1 MGLIHIYCGDGKG
14 KTTASMG
21 LAVRAAGA
29 GMRVHIVQLL
39 KGSKTAELESLALIP
54 NIRVTRPDRNYG
66 FTFSMTDEDKAA
78 ITKCHNALLE
88 EALREMKNDEIDML
102 VIDEF
107 CAGYN
112 CGLVDKALADEIILH
127 KPEKCELVLTG
138 RDPEQKYVDA
148 ADYVSEIRAVK
159 HPYEKGIDARRGIAI
174 ISRMK
179 YINRWGLMRNT
190 INENIS
196 EHSLETAFIA
206 HVLALYRNVRFG
218 GNVDPERAALLAM
231 YHDAT
236 EIITGDL
243 PTPVKYYNAEIK
255 AEYDKVE
262 KMAEEKLL
270 SYLPEDLRGYYAPL
284 FSKTEEDKELWVL
297 VKAADKLSALIKC
310 IEERQMGNSDFT
322 EAEKSTLQAVH
333 DMALPEAEEFI
344 SEFLSAYHLTL
355 DGQAK

>member
-1 MGLIHIYCGDGKG
+1 M
-14 KTTASMG
+14 
-21 LAVRAAGA
+21 
-29 GMRVHIVQLL
+29 Q
-39 KGSKTAELESLALIP
+39 
-54 NIRVTRPDRNYG
+54 
-66 FTFSMTDEDKAA
+66 
-78 ITKCHNALLE
+78 
-88 EALREMKNDEIDML
+88 
-102 VIDEF
+102 
-107 CAGYN
+107 
-112 CGLVDKALADEIILH
+112 
-127 KPEKCELVLTG
+127 
-138 RDPEQKYVDA
+138 EQKFF
-148 ADYVSEIRAVK
+148 
-159 HPYEKGIDARRGIAI
+159 AI

-190 INENIS
+190 AQENLK

-355 DGQAK
+355 DGQTK

>member
-1 MGLIHIYCGDGKG
+1 MKRVLTH
-14 KTTASMG
+14 
-21 LAVRAAGA
+21 AG
-29 GMRVHIVQLL
+29 
-39 KGSKTAELESLALIP
+39 ELSSDLQQ
-54 NIRVTRPDRNYG
+54 
-66 FTFSMTDEDKAA
+66 
-78 ITKCHNALLE
+78 
-88 EALREMKNDEIDML
+88 
-102 VIDEF
+102 
-107 CAGYN
+107 
-112 CGLVDKALADEIILH
+112 ILH
-127 KPEKCELVLTG
+127 RKKNFMQ
-138 RDPEQKYVDA
+138 EQKFF
-148 ADYVSEIRAVK
+148 
-159 HPYEKGIDARRGIAI
+159 AI
-174 ISRMK
+174 NSRMK

-355 DGQAK
+355 DGQTK

>member
-1 MGLIHIYCGDGKG
+1 MKRVLTH
-14 KTTASMG
+14 
-21 LAVRAAGA
+21 AG
-29 GMRVHIVQLL
+29 
-39 KGSKTAELESLALIP
+39 ELSSDLQQ
-54 NIRVTRPDRNYG
+54 
-66 FTFSMTDEDKAA
+66 
-78 ITKCHNALLE
+78 
-88 EALREMKNDEIDML
+88 
-102 VIDEF
+102 
-107 CAGYN
+107 
-112 CGLVDKALADEIILH
+112 ILH
-127 KPEKCELVLTG
+127 QKKNFMQ
-138 RDPEQKYVDA
+138 EQKFF
-148 ADYVSEIRAVK
+148 
-159 HPYEKGIDARRGIAI
+159 AI

-355 DGQAK
+355 DGQTK

>member
-1 MGLIHIYCGDGKG
+1 M
-14 KTTASMG
+14 
-21 LAVRAAGA
+21 
-29 GMRVHIVQLL
+29 Q
-39 KGSKTAELESLALIP
+39 
-54 NIRVTRPDRNYG
+54 
-66 FTFSMTDEDKAA
+66 
-78 ITKCHNALLE
+78 
-88 EALREMKNDEIDML
+88 
-102 VIDEF
+102 
-107 CAGYN
+107 
-112 CGLVDKALADEIILH
+112 
-127 KPEKCELVLTG
+127 
-138 RDPEQKYVDA
+138 EQKFF
-148 ADYVSEIRAVK
+148 
-159 HPYEKGIDARRGIAI
+159 AI

-206 HVLALYRNVRFG
+206 HVLALYRTVRFG

-297 VKAADKLSALIKC
+297 VKAADNLSALIKC

-355 DGQAK
+355 DGQTK

>member
-1 MGLIHIYCGDGKG
+1 MKRVLTH
-14 KTTASMG
+14 
-21 LAVRAAGA
+21 AG
-29 GMRVHIVQLL
+29 
-39 KGSKTAELESLALIP
+39 ELSSDLQQ
-54 NIRVTRPDRNYG
+54 
-66 FTFSMTDEDKAA
+66 
-78 ITKCHNALLE
+78 
-88 EALREMKNDEIDML
+88 
-102 VIDEF
+102 
-107 CAGYN
+107 
-112 CGLVDKALADEIILH
+112 ILH
-127 KPEKCELVLTG
+127 RKKNFMQ
-138 RDPEQKYVDA
+138 EQKFF
-148 ADYVSEIRAVK
+148 
-159 HPYEKGIDARRGIAI
+159 AI

-284 FSKTEEDKELWVL
+284 FSKTEEDKELWVV

-355 DGQAK
+355 DGQTK

>member
-1 MGLIHIYCGDGKG
+1 MK
-14 KTTASMG
+14 
-21 LAVRAAGA
+21 RALTHAG
-29 GMRVHIVQLL
+29 
-39 KGSKTAELESLALIP
+39 ELSSDLQQILY
-54 NIRVTRPDRNYG
+54 R
-66 FTFSMTDEDKAA
+66 K
-78 ITKCHNALLE
+78 
-88 EALREMKNDEIDML
+88 KNFMQ
-102 VIDEF
+102 
-107 CAGYN
+107 
-112 CGLVDKALADEIILH
+112 
-127 KPEKCELVLTG
+127 
-138 RDPEQKYVDA
+138 EQKFF
-148 ADYVSEIRAVK
+148 
-159 HPYEKGIDARRGIAI
+159 AI

-284 FSKTEEDKELWVL
+284 FSKTEEDRELWVL

>member
-1 MGLIHIYCGDGKG
+1 MH
-14 KTTASMG
+14 
-21 LAVRAAGA
+21 AG
-29 GMRVHIVQLL
+29 
-39 KGSKTAELESLALIP
+39 E
-54 NIRVTRPDRNYG
+54 
-66 FTFSMTDEDKAA
+66 FSSD
-78 ITKCHNALLE
+78 LQQ
-88 EALREMKNDEIDML
+88 
-102 VIDEF
+102 
-107 CAGYN
+107 
-112 CGLVDKALADEIILH
+112 ILH
-127 KPEKCELVLTG
+127 RKKNFMQ
-138 RDPEQKYVDA
+138 EQKFF
-148 ADYVSEIRAVK
+148 
-159 HPYEKGIDARRGIAI
+159 AI